1 MEVKKMEDSRMIVR
15 NPFSGLREAPDL
27 DALEDSIFRRVAK
40 INLPKHSDPLSISK
54 TKITVF
60 TQLYENKLRRFT
72 ILYRQV
78 KSAHAFH
85 ISLCDSI
92 YEGGYNQLLRDLE
105 SVLNSMALLKKLK
118 HEYEI
123 KLKTNPLSTNQ
134 LRREFLGRAGSI
146 IKSLKPVFARIK
158 THSTLL
164 SNLPNIDLTVFKVV
178 VVGTPHVGKSSLVS
192 NLTSRKIKIGS
203 YPFTTKEINAGEL
216 REGSTHAIIYDT
228 PGLLDRPLEERNNV
242 EIRAIMAL
250 KHLANLAIFLVDPTE
265 RAGYPVTYQKT
276 VLSSL
281 KQVLGDLEFIE
292 VYTHADEL
300 MTIPSEHIICVSNI
314 TLQGIDFLKNYI
326 LKKAQSWYLSQQGVL
341 KRGS

>member
-1 MEVKKMEDSRMIVR
+1 MEDSLMIVR
-15 NPFSGLREAPDL
+15 NPFSDLREAPDL

-40 INLPKHSDPLSISK
+40 VNLPKHSDPQSISK

-72 ILYRQV
+72 TLYRQV
-78 KSAHAFH
+78 KSAHEFH

-92 YEGGYNQLLRDLE
+92 YNGGYTQLVRDLE
-105 SVLNSMALLKKLK
+105 SVLNSRVLLKKLK
-118 HEYEI
+118 HTYEQKI
-123 KLKTNPLSTNQ
+123 KADPLNANQ

-158 THSTLL
+158 TYSTLL
-164 SNLPNIDLTVFKVV
+164 SNLPNIDPTVFKVV

-192 NLTSRKIKIGS
+192 NLTSRRIKIGS

-216 REGSTHAIIYDT
+216 REGSTRTIIYDT
-228 PGLLDRPLEERNNV
+228 PGLLDRPLEERNNI

-265 RAGYPVTYQKT
+265 KAGYPVTYQKT
-276 VLSSL
+276 ILSSL
-281 KQVLGDLEFIE
+281 KQLLGDLEFIE
-292 VYTHADEL
+292 VYTHADEFA
-300 MTIPSEHIICVSNI
+300 TIPSEQVICVSNI
-314 TLQGIDFLKNYI
+314 TLQGMDSLKNYI
-326 LKKAQSWYLSQQGVL
+326 LKKAQNWYLSQQGDQ
-341 KRGS
+341 